1 MNEPRALLICYVSVS
16 IGLGHLSRLLA
27 LAQALRKEGKVQPE
41 FLIFGDS
48 IARDELDDF
57 ITHIFPLSDNF
68 RTSVEKVIEVNNFET
83 IVLDLYPKHD
93 INNLGELFMRLKEYN
108 ISLVSIDSLIEYCN
122 VLDLVWVPS
131 FNFDCSKY
139 SDCISEL
146 KSGWDSFLIQK
157 RLSTKEWIPG
167 FRVLIL
173 TGGGDVKNL
182 GRTLPTQLD
191 ELLRENTELH
201 WVRGPFSEPPTLPN
215 KCRLKWIIHDAPSQ
229 LDELIVQSNYVMTV
243 FGISFFEVLQY
254 GIPSVVFSPYDKKD
268 DQELIALAGENVAMV
283 ADNSKVAVNN
293 LIKIMD
299 NNKIAKEYSINALK
313 KMSIS
318 GTQKLLEKIY
328 LLTES
333 Y

>member
-57 ITHIFPLSDNF
+57 ITHIFPLSD
-68 RTSVEKVIEVNNFET
+68 T

-191 ELLRENTELH
+191 ELLRENTELQ
-201 WVRGPFSEPPTLPN
+201 PTLQN

>member
-1 MNEPRALLICYVSVS
+1 MV
-16 IGLGHLSRLLA
+16 
-27 LAQALRKEGKVQPE
+27 KELTPE
-41 FLIFGDS
+41 Q
-48 IARDELDDF
+48 
-57 ITHIFPLSDNF
+57 
-68 RTSVEKVIEVNNFET
+68 K
-83 IVLDLYPKHD
+83 D
-93 INNLGELFMRLKEYN
+93 I
-108 ISLVSIDSLIEYCN
+108 
-122 VLDLVWVPS
+122 
-131 FNFDCSKY
+131 
-139 SDCISEL
+139 
-146 KSGWDSFLIQK
+146 
-157 RLSTKEWIPG
+157 
-167 FRVLIL
+167 
-173 TGGGDVKNL
+173 
-182 GRTLPTQLD
+182 
-191 ELLRENTELH
+191 LLRENTELH
-201 WVRGPFSEPPTLPN
+201 WVRRPFSEPPTLPN